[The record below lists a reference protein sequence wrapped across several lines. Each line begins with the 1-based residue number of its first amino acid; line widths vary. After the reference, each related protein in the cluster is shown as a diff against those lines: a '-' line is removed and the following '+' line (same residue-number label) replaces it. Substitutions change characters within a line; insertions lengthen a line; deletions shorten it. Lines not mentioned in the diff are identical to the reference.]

1 MTPETWK
8 RRGEWPLT
16 VAAVLF
22 LISYSWEVLQPGLA
36 DPVVRVLR
44 VVDLLTWGV
53 FVVDYVGQ
61 VVLAPAR
68 ARWVL
73 HHLPDLLVVLLP
85 LLRPLRLLRLLVLLR
100 FIDRGVI
107 RSLQG
112 RVAAYVVCATVL
124 VIYAAALA
132 ELQAERGAPGS
143 TIGTFGTAVW
153 WAITTITTVGYGDV
167 YPVTTQGRLVAGV
180 LMVAGV
186 AFLGAVTATLSS
198 WLVSRVQPADAA
210 AAASEAEAGVDRGAE
225 PEPLRAEVDRLRA
238 LLDAHRI
245 PRGLPD
251 EVAGATAGT
260 PTP

>member
-1 MTPETWK
+1 MTLETWR

-16 VAAVLF
+16 AAALLF
-22 LISYSWEVLQPGLA
+22 LTSYSWEVLQPDLA
-36 DPVVRVLR
+36 TPVLRVLR
-44 VVDLLTWGV
+44 VVDYLTWGV

-61 VVLAPAR
+61 VVLATDR
-68 ARWVL
+68 LRWVL
-73 HHLPDLLVVLLP
+73 RHLPDLLVVLLP

-112 RVAAYVVCATVL
+112 RVVTYVVCTTLLVL
-124 VIYAAALA
+124 YAGTLA

-143 TIGTFGTAVW
+143 TITTFGTALW

-167 YPVTTQGRLVAGV
+167 YPVTTQGRLVASV

-198 WLVSRVQPADAA
+198 WLVSRVKPVEDEGEG
-210 AAASEAEAGVDRGAE
+210 SPDS
-225 PEPLRAEVDRLRA
+225 PELLRAEVARLTA
-238 LLDAHRI
+238 LLDEQRDG
-245 PRGLPD
+245 RMSR
-251 EVAGATAGT
+251 
-260 PTP
+260 